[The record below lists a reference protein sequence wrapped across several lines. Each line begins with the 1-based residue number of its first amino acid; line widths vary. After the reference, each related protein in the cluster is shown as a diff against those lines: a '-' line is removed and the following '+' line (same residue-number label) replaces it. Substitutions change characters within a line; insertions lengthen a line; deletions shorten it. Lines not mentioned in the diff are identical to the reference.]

1 MANWTSAQTKAIE
14 TRDKTLLIS
23 AAAGSGKT
31 AVLIE
36 RIIRLLTDPVE
47 PIDISRLLI
56 VTFTRAAASELRQRI
71 SKALSAAIAGDPS
84 NKRLFS
90 QLASLGS
97 AHIST
102 IDSFYADVVKKY
114 SAKLGIPPSL
124 RIADDSELSP
134 LRRRIMDDV
143 MDMGYRGE
151 FDKINGIENVSFPNY
166 EGATPFTAFADS
178 ISDMRND
185 SGTWEILADLRSKL
199 LSHPRS
205 TDFLI
210 DCELEYANAAR
221 SDLFDTVHGTVLRRH
236 LTDKVT
242 VMVSFL
248 TDACDYLTLDGNMAK
263 QYLPAFSYDL
273 DFCRELLATLDS
285 GTYVSTR
292 EKVLSYAPLKLG
304 RLSAAQKTELC
315 TDYAE
320 FRKKFVK
327 EELESFKKKYFGGG
341 CSESE
346 LVDHAARSA
355 VTCKVLHAI
364 LSKFEELYS
373 EEKLSRGIC
382 EFSDIKLWAYRLIV
396 SPEGTPTDIA
406 LEIADTFDAV
416 YIDEYQDVD
425 PVQDLIFR
433 CISKPRGRFMVGDVK
448 QSIYGFRGSDPSLFM
463 NYRSSFAPI
472 DVDSE
477 KLPDEDDCTIFMSSN
492 FRCDENV
499 IKFANSVC
507 SYLFTNAKGGIK
519 YAPEDDLEF
528 AKCRIDGYAPSEA
541 PAPVSVV
548 LVDKHTKNKDDSS
561 VDESEDEFSNL
572 EAAYIASEIKRL
584 ISSEKKNNGTD
595 ISPGDIAV
603 FARAEKFL
611 GLVAAELD
619 RLGIEHSG
627 GKGQSI
633 FDDPEVMIALSLL
646 HTIDNPRRDVHLAGA
661 LMSPI
666 FGFSA
671 DELIAIRQND
681 KKCALYD
688 AIIKYSEENDDMTA
702 QKCKSTLGVIEELRT
717 ASASMPADKI
727 VRTIFSRFS
736 LLSRKE
742 GDGDSRRALL
752 ALYENARKYE
762 GDEFKGLYSY
772 LIYVED
778 MIENKKAPSVSSD
791 SDNAVQLMTIHK
803 SKGLEF
809 PVCFVASSGSK
820 FNRDDTK
827 NTLLYSPELG
837 ISTDILDADGFG
849 KIKTSYRNALAIQI
863 TNMGTEEEMRLLYVA
878 LTRARERL
886 YVTASSSKNLENR
899 VAFYSLY
906 PSRGTVM
913 DANNYI
919 SWILASLKRLGE
931 REFFRIIKV
940 SSDDISDVESDL
952 ESADDE
958 GNESAAEYSDE
969 TLEAVRKNF
978 EFEYPYL
985 HVSSLPAKLSV
996 SKLSPGV
1003 LDRSTDS
1010 VEDDDKAESLDIV
1023 LPDIYGTPSFM
1034 SGSNELNDLTA
1045 AEKGTATHTF
1055 LQFCD
1060 FDNAKKIGVKAELE
1074 RLVRDGFIDIRRRDA
1089 VNTRQLES
1097 FFRSSLFEDISN
1109 ARRVWREQRF
1119 NILLPAAAF
1128 TENDEY
1134 GKLIN
1139 DEKLLVQGVMDLFF
1153 EDQNGDLILCDYKT
1167 DFLTYD
1173 EINDPRLAREKLCR
1187 AHSRQLSYY
1196 AEALHSMFGKYPDKV
1211 LIYSL
1216 PLGDTVE
1223 VDTFAILDAEN

>member
-47 PIDISRLLI
+47 PVDISKILI

-71 SKALSAAIAGDPS
+71 SKALSAAIASDPS

-102 IDSFYADVVKKY
+102 IDSFYADTVKKY
-114 SAKLGIPPSL
+114 SAKLNIPPSL
-124 RIADDSELSP
+124 RIADDSELAP
-134 LRRRIMDDV
+134 LRRRIMDEV
-143 MDMGYRGE
+143 MDMGYNGA
-151 FDKINGIENVSFPNY
+151 FDKIKGIENVSFPNY

-185 SGTWEILADLRSKL
+185 SGTWEILADLRNKL
-199 LSHPRS
+199 LSHPRT

-221 SDLFDTVHGTVLRRH
+221 SDLFDSVHGAVLRRH
-236 LTDKVT
+236 LTDKVS
-242 VMVSFL
+242 VMISFL
-248 TDACDYLTLDGNMAK
+248 KDACEYLSTDENMAK
-263 QYLPAFSYDL
+263 QYLPAFIYDNN
-273 DFCRELLATLDS
+273 FCRELCAILDA
-285 GTYVSTR
+285 GTYVSAR
-292 EKVLSYAPLKLG
+292 EKILSYEPLKLG
-304 RLSAAQKTELC
+304 RLSSAQKTDKCAEFS
-315 TDYAE
+315 E

-327 EELESFKKKYFGGG
+327 EELENFKKKYFGGG
-341 CSESE
+341 YSEAE
-346 LVDHAARSA
+346 LVEHAARSA
-355 VTCKVLHAI
+355 VTCKIIHAI

-382 EFSDIKLWAYRLIV
+382 EFSDIKQWAYRLIV
-396 SPEGTPTDIA
+396 SPDGAPTDIA
-406 LEIADTFDAV
+406 LEIADMFDAV

-472 DVDSE
+472 DVESD
-477 KLPDEDDCTIFMSSN
+477 KLPSEDDCTIFMSSN

-528 AKCRIDGYAPSEA
+528 AKCNIDGYIPSDS
-541 PAPVSVV
+541 PAPVTVV
-548 LVDKHTKNKDDSS
+548 LADKASRKSDVTDDG
-561 VDESEDEFSNL
+561 ETEDEFSNL

-584 ISSEKKNNGTD
+584 IGSEKKNDGTD
-595 ISPGDIAV
+595 ISPKDIAV

-619 RLGIEHSG
+619 KIEIPHSG

-646 HTIDNPRRDVHLAGA
+646 HAIDNPRKDVHLAGT

-671 DELIAIRQND
+671 DELIAIRQVE
-681 KKCALYD
+681 KKCTLYD
-688 AIIKYSEENDDMTA
+688 AIIKYSEANEDATA
-702 QKCKSTLGVIEELRT
+702 QKCRTAFEVIEELRG
-717 ASASMPADKI
+717 AVVSLPADKI
-727 VRTIFSRFS
+727 VRTVFSRFS
-736 LLSRKE
+736 LLSRKDGE
-742 GDGDSRRALL
+742 GDSRRALL
-752 ALYENARKYE
+752 KLYENARKYE

-772 LIYVED
+772 LIYVDD
-778 MIENKKAPSVSSD
+778 MIENKKAPSMSD
-791 SDNAVQLMTIHK
+791 DCDNAVQLMTIHK

-827 NTLLYSPELG
+827 SPLLYSPELG
-837 ISTDILDADGFG
+837 ISADILDIDGFG

-886 YVTASSSKNLENR
+886 YVTGTSSKSLENK
-899 VAFYSLY
+899 VSFYSLY

-913 DANNYI
+913 DANSYI
-919 SWILASLKRLGE
+919 PWILSALRYIGE
-931 REFFRIIKV
+931 KDFYRVIKI
-940 SSDDISDVESDL
+940 SSDDISP
-952 ESADDE
+952 ADSTCE
-958 GNESAAEYSDE
+958 TANEEKSEITAEYDE
-969 TLEAVRKNF
+969 EMLEAVRKNF

-985 HVSSLPAKLSV
+985 HVSNLPAKLSV
-996 SKLSPGV
+996 SKLSPSV
-1003 LDRSTDS
+1003 LDRSTDGG
-1010 VEDDDKAESLDIV
+1010 EDDDSAESLDIS
-1023 LPDIYGTPSFM
+1023 LPEICTTPSFM
-1034 SGSNELNDLTA
+1034 FESAPKKEFTA

-1060 FDNAKKIGVKAELE
+1060 FDSVGKIGVESELD
-1074 RLVRDGFIDIRRRDA
+1074 RLVRDGFIYDGWKDA
-1089 VNTRQLES
+1089 VNIHQLEG
-1097 FFRSSLFEDISN
+1097 FFRSTLFKEILN

-1128 TENDEY
+1128 TEIEEY
-1134 GKLIN
+1134 ATLIS

-1153 EDQNGDLILCDYKT
+1153 ESRDGKLILCDYKT
-1167 DFLTYD
+1167 DFLTYA
-1173 EINDPRLAREKLCR
+1173 EINDPTLAREKLNR

-1196 AEALHSMFGKYPDKV
+1196 AEALRSMFGRYPSKV

-1216 PLGDTVE
+1216 PLGDTVD